1 MDDIIELVDQLVEVA
16 QQEDLKHKKEAVAKG
31 KGSQAIGDSFMLYH
45 LKRLKEAL
53 EEEKNRE
60 LFK

>member
-1 MDDIIELVDQLVEVA
+1 MDDIIGLVDQLVEVA
-16 QQEDLKHKKEAVAKG
+16 QQEDLNHKKEALAKG
-31 KGSQAIGDSFMLYH
+31 KGSQAIGDSFMLHH

-53 EEEKNRE
+53 EEEKSRE